1 MEINETVS
9 AVLSEIK
16 KVTSSEAV
24 VGKPIKV
31 GDSVVIPVSRLRFGF
46 AVGGGDVTASRSG
59 RDGSVGSGVA
69 GGGVSVE
76 PQAFIFVDAAGIA
89 HLLTIRDS
97 AEAGIVKAIQLVPE
111 VLEKMVRTGADV
123 FGSSVA
129 TAEEPDEVAPGS
141 EG

>member
-31 GDSVVIPVSRLRFGF
+31 GDTVVIPVSRLRFGF
-46 AVGGGDVTASRSG
+46 AVGGGDVTANQSG
-59 RDGSVGSGVA
+59 REGSVGSGAA

-89 HLLTIRDS
+89 HLLSMRDS
-97 AEAGIVKAIQLVPE
+97 AEAPIAIQLVPE

-123 FGSSVA
+123 FGKSA
-129 TAEEPDEVAPGS
+129 GAAETPGEVEPAS
-141 EG
+141 ED

>member
-1 MEINETVS
+1 MEINDTVS

-31 GDSVVIPVSRLRFGF
+31 GDTVVIPVSRLRFGF
-46 AVGGGDVTASRSG
+46 AVGGGDVTANQSG
-59 RDGSVGSGVA
+59 REGSVGSGAA

-89 HLLTIRDS
+89 HLLSMRDS
-97 AEAGIVKAIQLVPE
+97 AEAPIVKAIQLVPE

-123 FGSSVA
+123 FGKSA
-129 TAEEPDEVAPGS
+129 GAAETPGEVEPAS
-141 EG
+141 EA

>member
-31 GDSVVIPVSRLRFGF
+31 GDTVVIPVSRLRFGF
-46 AVGGGDVTASRSG
+46 AVGGGDVTANRSG
-59 RDGSVGSGVA
+59 REGSVGSGAA

-89 HLLTIRDS
+89 HLLSMRDS
-97 AEAGIVKAIQLVPE
+97 AEAPIVKAIQLVPE

-123 FGSSVA
+123 FGKSA
-129 TAEEPDEVAPGS
+129 GAAETPGEVEPAS
-141 EG
+141 EA